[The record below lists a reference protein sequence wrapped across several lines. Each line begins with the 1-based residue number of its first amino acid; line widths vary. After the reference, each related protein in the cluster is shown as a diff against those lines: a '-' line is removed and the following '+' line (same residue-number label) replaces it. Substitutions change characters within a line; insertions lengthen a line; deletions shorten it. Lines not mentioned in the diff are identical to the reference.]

1 VFFTLWIQF
10 FGTVFFA
17 HNTIFSLLN
26 YRIMKVFN
34 QVLTDMKV
42 FDEVMTDNL
51 NEVLDLKAEI
61 KLQEDKYASLLD
73 ADQPF
78 EILKEIR
85 LNIKYLKDNLIM
97 TEKHALTLL
106 EI

>member
-1 VFFTLWIQF
+1 
-10 FGTVFFA
+10 
-17 HNTIFSLLN
+17 
-26 YRIMKVFN
+26 MKVSD
-34 QVLTDMKV
+34 QMITDMKV
-42 FDEVMTDNL
+42 FDQVIAEDL
-51 NEVLDLKAEI
+51 NEILDLKAEI

-85 LNIKYLKDNLIM
+85 LNIKYLKDKLII

-106 EI
+106 EL

>member
-1 VFFTLWIQF
+1 
-10 FGTVFFA
+10 
-17 HNTIFSLLN
+17 
-26 YRIMKVFN
+26 MKVSD
-34 QVLTDMKV
+34 QMITDMKV
-42 FDEVMTDNL
+42 FDQVITEDL
-51 NEVLDLKAEI
+51 NEILDLKAEI

-85 LNIKYLKDNLIM
+85 LNIKHLKDNLIM

>member
-1 VFFTLWIQF
+1 
-10 FGTVFFA
+10 
-17 HNTIFSLLN
+17 
-26 YRIMKVFN
+26 MKVSD
-34 QVLTDMKV
+34 QMITDMKV
-42 FDEVMTDNL
+42 FDQVIAEDL
-51 NEVLDLKAEI
+51 NEILDLKAEI

-85 LNIKYLKDNLIM
+85 LNIKHLKDNLIM

>member
-1 VFFTLWIQF
+1 
-10 FGTVFFA
+10 
-17 HNTIFSLLN
+17 
-26 YRIMKVFN
+26 MKVSD
-34 QVLTDMKV
+34 QMITDMKV
-42 FDEVMTDNL
+42 FDQVIAEDL
-51 NEVLDLKAEI
+51 NEILDLKAEI

-85 LNIKYLKDNLIM
+85 LNIKHLKDNLIM

-106 EI
+106 EL

>member
-1 VFFTLWIQF
+1 MI
-10 FGTVFFA
+10 
-17 HNTIFSLLN
+17 
-26 YRIMKVFN
+26 VFN
-34 QVLTDMKV
+34 KVLAD
-42 FDEVMTDNL
+42 DL
-51 NEVLDLKAEI
+51 NEILDLKAEI

-85 LNIKYLKDNLIM
+85 LNIKHLKDNLIM